1 MVKPQPRA
9 VACAGWFQRRV
20 SPDPAP
26 PPRFQPDV
34 VVGAVG
40 VIVTIVATVLMAIAD
55 LKTDLKADITSLK
68 TDLKTDIKALPARRS
83 PSRPGWWTS
92 FRRTSTSFWRTASPA
107 AAARKRVCCA
117 PGQSQAEAATE
128 LHRRGSSSA
137 TSSP

>member
-1 MVKPQPRA
+1 MTSAGRSCCRPAIHGRHRVVRVMVKPQPRA

-55 LKTDLKADITSLK
+55 LKTDLKVGVVAFPIWAVLVSLRALIK
-68 TDLKTDIKALPARRS
+68 TPLHLGGHHLPQDGPQDGYQGAVRQ
-83 PSRPGWWTS
+83 
-92 FRRTSTSFWRTASPA
+92 A
-107 AAARKRVCCA
+107 
-117 PGQSQAEAATE
+117 GQ
-128 LHRRGSSSA
+128 RGE
-137 TSSP
+137 

>member
-1 MVKPQPRA
+1 MAARMTSAGRSCCRPAIHGRHRVVRVMVKPQPRA

-68 TDLKTDIKALPARRS
+68 TDLKTDIKALS
-83 PSRPGWWTS
+83 D
-92 FRRTSTSFWRTASPA
+92 
-107 AAARKRVCCA
+107 K
-117 PGQSQAEAATE
+117 
-128 LHRRGSSSA
+128 LGSVENK
-137 TSSP
+137 